1 MIVDAVDWYRA
12 AVLGGLDIHREVL
25 SMRDVVEQGV
35 ETVRNERFGR
45 AGEGPEPNE
54 PGAVCPCMAALALPP
69 LSAVGRAPVT
79 RLRIRPAAQRR

>member
-35 ETVRNERFGR
+35 AKLCATNDLVVLEKV
-45 AGEGPEPNE
+45 
-54 PGAVCPCMAALALPP
+54 
-69 LSAVGRAPVT
+69 LSLMNQVPSVHAW
-79 RLRIRPAAQRR
+79 QH